1 MQKTGEFRKIQQIER
16 KMLMFKKNNL
26 KTGMLIETKGG
37 RYYLFF
43 SDPGREQDVLK
54 EVGLDGT
61 IKDEVIKMD
70 TYRDD
75 LTSADEE
82 QTIISV
88 YNADDIGNIGD
99 FMNYK
104 LVWERKVSP
113 YVIIKHVKE
122 VFLMETGDALILF

>member
-1 MQKTGEFRKIQQIER
+1 
-16 KMLMFKKNNL
+16 MFKKNNL

-61 IKDEVIKMD
+61 IKDEVIKMN

-75 LTSADEE
+75 LTSTDEE

>member
-1 MQKTGEFRKIQQIER
+1 
-16 KMLMFKKNNL
+16 MFKKNNL
-26 KTGMLIETKGG
+26 KTGMLIETKEGH
-37 RYYLFF
+37 YYLFF
-43 SDPGREQDVLK
+43 SDPGRKQDVLK

-70 TYRDD
+70 TYGDD
-75 LTSADEE
+75 LTSTDEK

-88 YNADDIGNIGD
+88 YNTDDIGNIGD
-99 FMNYK
+99 FMTYK

-113 YVIIKHVKE
+113 YVIVKHVKE